1 MLVVKTNKVDTSTLE
16 EAVYELK
23 EMMAG
28 MSSGGP
34 VEIRAPSPGGPKVT
48 QADIDR
54 WNALGDKTATL
65 EGAVEKLM
73 KETKDLDR
81 IREML
86 KEIRSKLSDFVLK
99 EDFLPMVN
107 DVRNLKEDVAVNR
120 EDLAALAAEVEK
132 IKDQLARMDFP
143 SKGDFDL
150 LRGRVDSLENALS
163 SLRKAVGD
171 IEKKLKGLIAGGGGA
186 D

>member
-1 MLVVKTNKVDTSTLE
+1 LVVKTNKTDSSVFE

-28 MSSGGP
+28 MSSGQP

-54 WNALGDKTATL
+54 WNAMADKTATL

-73 KETKDLDR
+73 KETKDLER

-86 KEIRSKLSDFVLK
+86 KEIRAKLSDFVLK
-99 EDFLPMVN
+99 EDFLQTAN

-120 EDLAALAAEVEK
+120 EDLAAL
-132 IKDQLARMDFP
+132 
-143 SKGDFDL
+143 
-150 LRGRVDSLENALS
+150 
-163 SLRKAVGD
+163 
-171 IEKKLKGLIAGGGGA
+171 
-186 D
+186 